1 MQIIKSSNIDFINN
15 SKFTIFL
22 SSALILASI
31 FSLIINDGP
40 ELSIDFKGGTLI
52 AVKYTKPVNINDL
65 RSNLKSVNISGQ
77 NFDFSSAE
85 IKHFGNE
92 SSVALRIANIENEP
106 ENFSSQLIEILKNSY
121 PDGYPKNKND
131 FILSIGKVSPKVGSE
146 LSGKA
151 IMAIIYAISLILIY
165 ISLRFEFVFAI
176 GAIAAIAH
184 DVTITLGIFSILG
197 YEISLPVVAAF
208 LTIVGYSLND
218 TIVIFDRIREN
229 LKTLKKDSIVDTVN
243 KSINE
248 SLSRTIVT
256 SLTTFFVVLILYF
269 FGGEVI
275 RYFSFAL
282 IIGVLVG
289 TYSSIF
295 VASLIVVYMQP
306 KNWFYYNIIII
317 KIKKLEF
324 SIVHSQFGDFGIFI
338 RYNTLTNIVL
348 PNALKFIEAIPSE
361 NKSAFMMKVR
371 SQLNQYFK
379 GIRQSFDL
387 KVELNMS
394 TFFIST
400 LEEVKKIPYGF
411 TRSYKDIASNIKS
424 HKGYR
429 AVANANARNPI
440 PIIIP
445 CHRVI
450 KSNGDFGEYGGGSI
464 LKKKLLEF
472 EKDIFFSKPN

>member
-1 MQIIKSSNIDFINN
+1 MQIIKNSNIDFINN
-15 SKFTIFL
+15 SKFTILL

-31 FSLIINDGP
+31 FSLVINKGP

-52 AVKYTKPVNINDL
+52 AVNYTKPVNINDL
-65 RSNLKSVNISGQ
+65 RSKLKTVNIDGE

-106 ENFSSQLIEILKNSY
+106 ENFSGKLIEVLKNSF

-151 IMAIIYAISLILIY
+151 IMAIIYAITLILIY

-229 LKTLKKDSIVDTVN
+229 LKTIKKGSIVDTVN

-256 SLTTFFVVLILYF
+256 SLTTFFVVLILFF

-306 KNWFYYNIIII
+306 K
-317 KIKKLEF
+317 
-324 SIVHSQFGDFGIFI
+324 
-338 RYNTLTNIVL
+338 T
-348 PNALKFIEAIPSE
+348 
-361 NKSAFMMKVR
+361 
-371 SQLNQYFK
+371 
-379 GIRQSFDL
+379 
-387 KVELNMS
+387 
-394 TFFIST
+394 
-400 LEEVKKIPYGF
+400 
-411 TRSYKDIASNIKS
+411 
-424 HKGYR
+424 
-429 AVANANARNPI
+429 
-440 PIIIP
+440 
-445 CHRVI
+445 
-450 KSNGDFGEYGGGSI
+450 
-464 LKKKLLEF
+464 
-472 EKDIFFSKPN
+472 

>member
-1 MQIIKSSNIDFINN
+1 MQIIKNSNIDFINN
-15 SKFTIFL
+15 SKFTILL

-31 FSLIINDGP
+31 FSLVINKGP

-52 AVKYTKPVNINDL
+52 AVNYTKPVNINDL
-65 RSNLKSVNISGQ
+65 RSKLKTVNIDGK

-106 ENFSSQLIEILKNSY
+106 ENFSGKLIEVLKNSF

-151 IMAIIYAISLILIY
+151 IMAIIYAITLILIY

-229 LKTLKKDSIVDTVN
+229 LKTIKKGSIVDMVN

-256 SLTTFFVVLILYF
+256 SLTTFFVVLILF
-269 FGGEVI
+269 SFGGEVI

-295 VASLIVVYMQP
+295 VASLVVVYMQP
-306 KNWFYYNIIII
+306 K
-317 KIKKLEF
+317 
-324 SIVHSQFGDFGIFI
+324 
-338 RYNTLTNIVL
+338 T
-348 PNALKFIEAIPSE
+348 
-361 NKSAFMMKVR
+361 
-371 SQLNQYFK
+371 
-379 GIRQSFDL
+379 
-387 KVELNMS
+387 
-394 TFFIST
+394 
-400 LEEVKKIPYGF
+400 
-411 TRSYKDIASNIKS
+411 
-424 HKGYR
+424 
-429 AVANANARNPI
+429 
-440 PIIIP
+440 
-445 CHRVI
+445 
-450 KSNGDFGEYGGGSI
+450 
-464 LKKKLLEF
+464 
-472 EKDIFFSKPN
+472 